1 MAKKLLIDAAHQEEV
16 RVAVVDGTK
25 LDEFDSESTT
35 KKQLKGNIYLAKVIR
50 IEPSLQAAFV
60 EYGGNRHGFL
70 PFSEIHPDYYRIPVS
85 DKEKLLED
93 LKTQAESH
101 SDESEELEAPLE
113 EATSADDITPAAE
126 VEGDE
131 EEDAVSNQQAL
142 QNLRKKG
149 IRYKIQEV
157 LTHRQIMLVQ
167 VVKDERGNKGA
178 ALTTYL
184 SLPGRYCVLMPNAG
198 HRAGGVSRKI
208 SDGEDRKRLK
218 DLLKGLDIPE
228 GMGLIVRTAGQDRT
242 KIEIK
247 RDFEYL
253 MRLWSDIRELTIQS
267 VAPIAVYN
275 ESDLVKRAIRDVY
288 AKEMDEILIEGDEA
302 YKEARAFMKSLMPSH
317 VKKIKLYKDKNIP
330 LFYKFKVEEYV
341 DRIMDNVVRLPSGG
355 YIVINQT
362 EALVAIDV
370 NSGKSTRERHIDST
384 ALKTNLEAAEAV
396 ARQMRLRDLGGLVVV
411 DFIDMSDQGH
421 IHQVERKLKEA
432 TKHDRAKIQLGRI
445 SQFGLLELSR
455 QRLKPSLM
463 ETHSITCPHCLGVG
477 VVRSTESV
485 ALRIIRAL
493 ETLAVQ
499 QEVKEAIISAPQG
512 VDLYLLNQKRAVISG
527 IESRFGMRVY
537 IGRDDTLTPPNFRI
551 EVRQQGEKVNVIDY
565 ASDTAIQPESPKE
578 TGKSKSNGASKH
590 NRNRQKDHGNK
601 PTKEPKAEVLN
612 VEKEKKVHE
621 PIPSQEESGEAQAAT
636 PPVQGEEGKRSRNNR
651 RRNRQ
656 RLYRNR
662 RRGQGEGLDTNR
674 EGAPTSNVVDMPASS
689 PKEKTPKAKA
699 ETNTTG
705 EGSPKPKKSKGWL
718 RRLLDA

>member
-1 MAKKLLIDAAHQEEV
+1 MAKKLLIDATHQEEV

-25 LDEFDSESTT
+25 LDEFDSESTA

-93 LKTQAESH
+93 LKTQAEEGGQDDGDEIDIPL
-101 SDESEELEAPLE
+101 DESTVTDE
-113 EATSADDITPAAE
+113 TTPAAGAE
-126 VEGDE
+126 GEEGD
-131 EEDAVSNQQAL
+131 DGVSNQQAL
-142 QNLRKKG
+142 HNLRKKG

-242 KIEIK
+242 KMEIK
-247 RDFEYL
+247 RDCEYL
-253 MRLWSDIRELTIQS
+253 MRLWGDIRELTIQS

-302 YKEARAFMKSLMPSH
+302 YKEARIFMKSLIPSH
-317 VKKIKLYKDKNIP
+317 VKKIKLYKDQNVP
-330 LFYKFKVEEYV
+330 LFYKFNVEEHV

-370 NSGKSTRERHIDST
+370 NSGKSTRERNIDST

-396 ARQMRLRDLGGLVVV
+396 AHQMRLRDLGGLVVI

-421 IHQVERKLKEA
+421 IHQVERKLKET
-432 TKHDRAKIQLGRI
+432 TKLDRAKIQLGRI

-463 ETHSITCPHCLGVG
+463 ETHSVTCPHCLGVG

-499 QEVKEAIISAPQG
+499 REMKEAIISAPQG
-512 VDLYLLNQKRAVISG
+512 VDLYVLNQKRGVIAG

-551 EVRQQGEKVNVIDY
+551 EVRQSDKVEVIDY
-565 ASDTAIQPESPKE
+565 GTETAPSPEAPKE
-578 TGKSKSNGASKH
+578 TGKSKGHGAAKPH
-590 NRNRQKDHGNK
+590 KNKQNNHGHK
-601 PTKEPKAEVLN
+601 PTREPHARPLP
-612 VEKEKKVHE
+612 VEKEKKTHE
-621 PIPSQEESGEAQAAT
+621 PTPNQEEPAEAPIAVGET
-636 PPVQGEEGKRSRNNR
+636 HGEDGKKSRNNR
-651 RRNRQ
+651 RRSRQ

-662 RRGQGEGLDTNR
+662 RRDQGEDVTTSQG
-674 EGAPTSNVVDMPASS
+674 EAPTSNVVNTSPPPL
-689 PKEKTPKAKA
+689 PKEKAPKAK
-699 ETNTTG
+699 TDSTDG
-705 EGSPKPKKSKGWL
+705 EGSSKTKKSKGWL